1 MAKSSKSGC
10 CDSSADKSRSA
21 ALSDFSAEI
30 CPSSPSKK
38 NKDKS
43 K

>member
-10 CDSSADKSRSA
+10 SNCSDDKSRSA

-38 NKDKS
+38 SKDKS